1 MEQLEFKW
9 AWSMNV
15 LAIDTSVGV
24 SVAILRS
31 SGEVTQSHTIDH
43 GMQGELTAELISKV
57 VTDSGLKIKEITDVV
72 VGVGPGPFTGL
83 RVGLVTAAV
92 FAHAREIPIHGICS
106 LDAIA
111 FDYASPCVV
120 VTDARRKELYWA
132 RYEGIRIGEPQVSKP
147 EVIASQFPDAKF
159 VGPGAQLYPDYISGE
174 VMELKAGSLANLFA
188 SGSAQLVDV
197 LPMYL
202 RKPDA
207 VEPTIRKSVL

>member
-1 MEQLEFKW
+1 
-9 AWSMNV
+9 MNV

-31 SGEVTQSHTIDH
+31 TGELSQSQAIDH
-43 GMQGELTAELISKV
+43 GMQGELTAELISQV
-57 VTDSGLKIKEITDVV
+57 VAESGLEISEITDVV

-83 RVGLVTAAV
+83 RVGLVTAGV
-92 FAHAREIPIHGICS
+92 FAHARNLPIHGICS

-111 FDYASPCVV
+111 FDYAKPCVV

-132 RYEGIRIGEPQVSKP
+132 RYEGNRRGEPQVSKP
-147 EVIASQFPDAKF
+147 EDLLVQFQDSEF
-159 VGPGAQLYPDYISGE
+159 VGPGAQLYPDSISGRL
-174 VMELKAGSLANLFA
+174 MELKAGSLAKLFV

-197 LPMYL
+197 SPMYL

-207 VEPTIRKSVL
+207 VEPTTRKSVL

>member
-1 MEQLEFKW
+1 
-9 AWSMNV
+9 MNV

-31 SGEVTQSHTIDH
+31 NGELTQSQAVEH
-43 GMQGELTAELISKV
+43 GMQGELTAELISQV
-57 VTDSGLKIKEITDVV
+57 VADSGLEISEITDVV

-92 FAHAREIPIHGICS
+92 FAHARNIPIHGICS

-111 FDYASPCVV
+111 FDYAKPCVV

-132 RYEGIRIGEPQVSKP
+132 RYEDKRIGEPQVSKP
-147 EVIASQFPDAKF
+147 EDLLAQFPDSDF
-159 VGPGAQLYPDYISGE
+159 VGPGAQLYPDFISGK
-174 VMELKAGSLANLFA
+174 VSELKAGSLAKLFV
-188 SGSAQLVDV
+188 SGNAQLVDV
-197 LPMYL
+197 SPMYL

-207 VEPTIRKSVL
+207 VEPTTRKSVL

>member
-1 MEQLEFKW
+1 
-9 AWSMNV
+9 MNA

-31 SGEVTQSHTIDH
+31 NGELTQSQAVDH
-43 GMQGELTAELISKV
+43 GMQGELTAELISQV
-57 VTDSGLKIKEITDVV
+57 VTESGLEISEITDVV

-92 FAHAREIPIHGICS
+92 FAHARNIPIHGICS

-111 FDYASPCVV
+111 FDYAKPCVV

-132 RYEGIRIGEPQVSKP
+132 RYEDKRIGEPQVSKP
-147 EVIASQFPDAKF
+147 EDLLAQFPDSEF
-159 VGPGAQLYPDYISGE
+159 GGPGAQLYPDFISGK
-174 VMELKAGSLANLFA
+174 VSELKAGSLAKLFA
-188 SGSAQLVDV
+188 TGTAQLVDV
-197 LPMYL
+197 SPMYL

-207 VEPTIRKSVL
+207 VEPTTRKSVL

>member
-1 MEQLEFKW
+1 
-9 AWSMNV
+9 MNV

-31 SGEVTQSHTIDH
+31 NGELTQSQAVDH
-43 GMQGELTAELISKV
+43 GMQGELTAELISQV
-57 VTDSGLKIKEITDVV
+57 VADSGIGISEITDVV

-92 FAHAREIPIHGICS
+92 FAHARNIPIHGICS

-111 FDYASPCVV
+111 FDYAKPCVV

-132 RYEGIRIGEPQVSKP
+132 RYEDKRIGEPQVSKP
-147 EVIASQFPDAKF
+147 EDLLAQFPNTEF
-159 VGPGAQLYPDYISGE
+159 VGPGAQLYPDSISGN
-174 VMELKAGSLANLFA
+174 VLELKAGSLAKLFV
-188 SGSAQLVDV
+188 SGKAQLVDV
-197 LPMYL
+197 SPMYL

-207 VEPTIRKSVL
+207 VEPTTRKSVL

>member
-1 MEQLEFKW
+1 
-9 AWSMNV
+9 MNF

-31 SGEVTQSHTIDH
+31 SGEVTQSQAIDH

-57 VTDSGLKIKEITDVV
+57 VADSGLKIDEITDVV

-83 RVGLVTAAV
+83 RVGLVTASV
-92 FAHAREIPIHGICS
+92 FAHARSIPIHGICS

-111 FDYASPCVV
+111 FDYAKPCIV

-147 EVIASQFPDAKF
+147 ETIAAQFPDADF
-159 VGPGAQLYPDYISGE
+159 VGPGANIYPDYISGN
-174 VMELKAGSLANLFA
+174 VTELKAGSLAKLFS

-197 LPMYL
+197 SPMYL

-207 VEPTIRKSVL
+207 VEPTSRKSVL

>member
-1 MEQLEFKW
+1 
-9 AWSMNV
+9 MNV

-31 SGEVTQSHTIDH
+31 NGEVTQSQAVDH

-57 VTDSGLKIKEITDVV
+57 VTDSGLEIQEITNVV

-83 RVGLVTAAV
+83 RVGIVTAAV
-92 FAHAREIPIHGICS
+92 FAHAREISIHGICS
-106 LDAIA
+106 LDAVA
-111 FDYASPCVV
+111 FDFAKPCVV

-132 RYEGIRIGEPQVSKP
+132 RYDGLRVGEPQVSKP
-147 EVIASQFPDAKF
+147 EALAAQFPESEF
-159 VGPGAQLYPDYISGE
+159 VGPGAKLYPDYISGN
-174 VMELKAGSLANLFA
+174 VMELKAGSLARLFA

-197 LPMYL
+197 SPMYL

>member
-1 MEQLEFKW
+1 
-9 AWSMNV
+9 MNV

-31 SGEVTQSHTIDH
+31 NGELTQSQAVDH
-43 GMQGELTAELISKV
+43 GMQGELTAELISQV
-57 VTDSGLKIKEITDVV
+57 VADSGLEISEITDVV

-92 FAHAREIPIHGICS
+92 FAHARNIPIQGICS

-111 FDYASPCVV
+111 FDYAKPCVV

-132 RYEGIRIGEPQVSKP
+132 RYEDKRIGEPQVSKP
-147 EVIASQFPDAKF
+147 EDLLAQFPDSDF
-159 VGPGAQLYPDYISGE
+159 VGPGAQLYPDFISGK
-174 VMELKAGSLANLFA
+174 VSELKAGSLAKLFV
-188 SGSAQLVDV
+188 SGNAQLVDV
-197 LPMYL
+197 SPMYL

-207 VEPTIRKSVL
+207 VEPTTRKPVL

>member
-1 MEQLEFKW
+1 
-9 AWSMNV
+9 MNV

-31 SGEVTQSHTIDH
+31 NGELTQSQAVDH
-43 GMQGELTAELISKV
+43 GMQGELTAELISQV
-57 VTDSGLKIKEITDVV
+57 VTESGLEISEITDVV

-92 FAHAREIPIHGICS
+92 FAHARNIPIHGICS

-111 FDYASPCVV
+111 FDYTKPCVV

-132 RYEGIRIGEPQVSKP
+132 RYEDKRIGEPQVSKP
-147 EVIASQFPDAKF
+147 EDLLAQFPDSEF
-159 VGPGAQLYPDYISGE
+159 VGPGAQLYPDFISGK
-174 VMELKAGSLANLFA
+174 VLELKAGSLAKLFA
-188 SGSAQLVDV
+188 TGTAQLVNV
-197 LPMYL
+197 SPMYL

-207 VEPTIRKSVL
+207 VEPTTRKSVL

>member
-1 MEQLEFKW
+1 
-9 AWSMNV
+9 MNV

-31 SGEVTQSHTIDH
+31 NGELTQSQAVDH
-43 GMQGELTAELISKV
+43 GMQGELTAELISQV
-57 VTDSGLKIKEITDVV
+57 VADSGLEISEITDVV

-92 FAHAREIPIHGICS
+92 FAHARNIPIHGICS

-111 FDYASPCVV
+111 FDYAKPCVV

-132 RYEGIRIGEPQVSKP
+132 RYEDKRIGEPQVSKP
-147 EVIASQFPDAKF
+147 EDLLAQFPNTEF
-159 VGPGAQLYPDYISGE
+159 VGPGAQLYPDFISGK
-174 VMELKAGSLANLFA
+174 VSELKAGSLAKLFA
-188 SGSAQLVDV
+188 TGTAQLVDV
-197 LPMYL
+197 SPMYL

-207 VEPTIRKSVL
+207 VEPTTRKSVL

>member
-1 MEQLEFKW
+1 
-9 AWSMNV
+9 MNV

-31 SGEVTQSHTIDH
+31 NGELTQSQAVDH
-43 GMQGELTAELISKV
+43 GMQGELTAELISQV
-57 VTDSGLKIKEITDVV
+57 VADSGLEISEITDVV

-92 FAHAREIPIHGICS
+92 FAHARNIPIHGICS

-111 FDYASPCVV
+111 LDYTQPCVV

-132 RYEGIRIGEPQVSKP
+132 RYEDKRIGEPQVSKP
-147 EVIASQFPDAKF
+147 EDLLAQFPDSEF
-159 VGPGAQLYPDYISGE
+159 VGPGAQLYPDFISGK
-174 VMELKAGSLANLFA
+174 VLELKAGSLAKLFA
-188 SGSAQLVDV
+188 TGTAQLVDV
-197 LPMYL
+197 SPMYL

-207 VEPTIRKSVL
+207 VEPTTRKSVL

>member
-1 MEQLEFKW
+1 
-9 AWSMNV
+9 MNV

-24 SVAILRS
+24 SVAILKS
-31 SGEVTQSHTIDH
+31 SGEVTQSQAIDH

-57 VTDSGLKIKEITDVV
+57 VSDAGLTIKEITDVV

-83 RVGLVTAAV
+83 RVGLVTASV

-111 FDYASPCVV
+111 FDYANPCVV

-132 RYEGIRIGEPQVSKP
+132 RYDGIRIGEPQVSKP
-147 EVIASQFPDAKF
+147 EALVEQFLDSEF
-159 VGPGAQLYPDYISGE
+159 VGPGAQLYPDVVSGK
-174 VMELKAGSLANLFA
+174 VMELKAGSLAKLFV
-188 SGSAQLVDV
+188 SGAAQLVDV
-197 LPMYL
+197 SPMYL

-207 VEPTIRKSVL
+207 VEPTSRKSVL

>member
-1 MEQLEFKW
+1 
-9 AWSMNV
+9 MNV

-24 SVAILRS
+24 SVAILLS
-31 SGEVTQSHTIDH
+31 SGELTQSEAVDH
-43 GMQGELTAELISKV
+43 GMQGELTAVLISQV
-57 VTDSGLKIKEITDVV
+57 VADSGIEISEITDVV

-111 FDYASPCVV
+111 FDYAKPCVV

-132 RYEGIRIGEPQVSKP
+132 RYEDKRIGEPQVSKP
-147 EVIASQFPDAKF
+147 EDLLAQFPNTDF
-159 VGPGAQLYPDYISGE
+159 VGPGAQLYPDVISGNL
-174 VMELKAGSLANLFA
+174 MELRAGSLARLFA
-188 SGSAQLVDV
+188 SGTAQLVDV
-197 LPMYL
+197 SPMYL

-207 VEPTIRKSVL
+207 VEPTTRKSVL

>member
-1 MEQLEFKW
+1 
-9 AWSMNV
+9 MNV

-31 SGEVTQSHTIDH
+31 NGELTQSQAIDH
-43 GMQGELTAELISKV
+43 GMQGELTAELISQV
-57 VTDSGLKIKEITDVV
+57 VAASGIKISDITDVV

-92 FAHAREIPIHGICS
+92 FAHARNIPIHGICS

-111 FDYASPCVV
+111 FDYAKPCVV

-132 RYEGIRIGEPQVSKP
+132 RYEDKRIGEPQVSKP
-147 EVIASQFPDAKF
+147 EDLLAQFLNTDF
-159 VGPGAQLYPDYISGE
+159 VGPGAQLYPDSISGS
-174 VMELKAGSLANLFA
+174 VLELKAGSLAKLFV
-188 SGSAQLVDV
+188 SGNAQLVDV
-197 LPMYL
+197 SPMYL

-207 VEPTIRKSVL
+207 VEPTTRKSVL

>member
-1 MEQLEFKW
+1 
-9 AWSMNV
+9 MNV

-31 SGEVTQSHTIDH
+31 NGDVTQSQAIDH

-57 VTDSGLKIKEITDVV
+57 VADSGLKIEEITNVV

-83 RVGLVTAAV
+83 RVGLVTASV
-92 FAHAREIPIHGICS
+92 FAHARNIPIHGICS

-111 FDYASPCVV
+111 FDYAKPCVV

-132 RYEGIRIGEPQVSKP
+132 RYEGNRISEPQVSKP
-147 EVIASQFPDAKF
+147 EVIASQFPDTDF
-159 VGPGAQLYPDYISGE
+159 VGPGANLYPEYVSGN
-174 VMELKAGSLANLFA
+174 VTELKAGSLAKLFA

-197 LPMYL
+197 SPMYL

-207 VEPTIRKSVL
+207 VEPTTRKSVL

>member
-1 MEQLEFKW
+1 
-9 AWSMNV
+9 MNV

-31 SGEVTQSHTIDH
+31 NGEVTQSHAVDH

-57 VTDSGLKIKEITDVV
+57 VSDSGLKIEEITDLV

-83 RVGLVTAAV
+83 RVGLVTASV

-111 FDYASPCVV
+111 FDYAKPCIV

-147 EVIASQFPDAKF
+147 EAIASQFPDVDF
-159 VGPGAQLYPDYISGE
+159 VGPGSNLYPDYVSGNL
-174 VMELKAGSLANLFA
+174 MELKAGSLAKLFA

-207 VEPTIRKSVL
+207 VEPTSRKSVL

>member
-1 MEQLEFKW
+1 
-9 AWSMNV
+9 MNV

-31 SGEVTQSHTIDH
+31 NGEVAQSQVVDH
-43 GMQGELTAELISKV
+43 GMQGELTAELISKTV
-57 VTDSGLKIKEITDVV
+57 IESGLEISDITDVV

-83 RVGLVTAAV
+83 RVGLVTASV

-111 FDYASPCVV
+111 FDYAKPCIV

-132 RYEGIRIGEPQVSKP
+132 RYDGHRIGEPQVSKP
-147 EVIASQFPDAKF
+147 EDLLSEFPNTEF
-159 VGPGAQLYPDYISGE
+159 VGPGAQLYPDFISGN
-174 VMELKAGSLANLFA
+174 VLELKAGSLAKLFA

-207 VEPTIRKSVL
+207 VEPTSRKSVL

>member
-1 MEQLEFKW
+1 
-9 AWSMNV
+9 MNV

-31 SGEVTQSHTIDH
+31 NGEVTQSQAVDH

-57 VTDSGLKIKEITDVV
+57 VTDSGLEIQEITNVV

-83 RVGLVTAAV
+83 RVGIVTAAV
-92 FAHAREIPIHGICS
+92 FAHAREISIHGICS
-106 LDAIA
+106 LDAVA
-111 FDYASPCVV
+111 FDFAKPCVV

-132 RYEGIRIGEPQVSKP
+132 RYDGLRVREPQVSKP
-147 EVIASQFPDAKF
+147 EALAAQFPESEF
-159 VGPGAQLYPDYISGE
+159 VGPGAKLYPDYISGN
-174 VMELKAGSLANLFA
+174 VMELKAGSLARLFA

-197 LPMYL
+197 SPMYL
-202 RKPDA
+202 RKPDS

>member
-1 MEQLEFKW
+1 
-9 AWSMNV
+9 MNV

-31 SGEVTQSHTIDH
+31 NGEVTQSQAIDH

-57 VTDSGLKIKEITDVV
+57 VTDSGLKIEEISDVV

-83 RVGLVTAAV
+83 RVGLVTASV
-92 FAHAREIPIHGICS
+92 FAHARSIPIHGICS

-111 FDYASPCVV
+111 FDYAKPCVV

-147 EVIASQFPDAKF
+147 EVIASQFPDADF
-159 VGPGAQLYPDYISGE
+159 VGPGASLYPDYISGN
-174 VMELKAGSLANLFA
+174 VTELKAGSLAKLFG

-197 LPMYL
+197 TPMYL

-207 VEPTIRKSVL
+207 VEPTTRKSVL

>member
-1 MEQLEFKW
+1 
-9 AWSMNV
+9 MNV

-31 SGEVTQSHTIDH
+31 NGELTQSQAVDH
-43 GMQGELTAELISKV
+43 GMQGELTAELISQV
-57 VTDSGLKIKEITDVV
+57 VTESGLEISEITDVV

-92 FAHAREIPIHGICS
+92 FAHARNIPIHGICS

-111 FDYASPCVV
+111 FDYAKPCVV

-132 RYEGIRIGEPQVSKP
+132 RYEDKRIGEPQVSKP
-147 EVIASQFPDAKF
+147 EDLLAQFPDSDF
-159 VGPGAQLYPDYISGE
+159 VGPGAQLYPDFISGK
-174 VMELKAGSLANLFA
+174 VSELKAGSLAKLFA
-188 SGSAQLVDV
+188 TGTAQLVDV
-197 LPMYL
+197 SPMYL

-207 VEPTIRKSVL
+207 VEPTTRKSVL

>member
-1 MEQLEFKW
+1 
-9 AWSMNV
+9 MNV

-31 SGEVTQSHTIDH
+31 SGELAQSQAVDH
-43 GMQGELTAELISKV
+43 GMQGELTAELISQV
-57 VTDSGLKIKEITDVV
+57 VAESGLQISEITDVV

-92 FAHAREIPIHGICS
+92 FAHARNIPIHGICS

-111 FDYASPCVV
+111 FDYAKPCVV

-132 RYEGIRIGEPQVSKP
+132 RYESKRIGEPQVSKP
-147 EVIASQFPDAKF
+147 EDLLAQFPNTEF
-159 VGPGAQLYPDYISGE
+159 VGPGAQIYPDSISGS
-174 VMELKAGSLANLFA
+174 VLELKAGSLAKLFV
-188 SGSAQLVDV
+188 SGNAQLVDV
-197 LPMYL
+197 SPMYL

-207 VEPTIRKSVL
+207 VEPTTRKSVL

>member
-1 MEQLEFKW
+1 
-9 AWSMNV
+9 MNV

-31 SGEVTQSHTIDH
+31 NGELTQSQAVDH
-43 GMQGELTAELISKV
+43 GMQGELTAELISQV
-57 VTDSGLKIKEITDVV
+57 VADSGLEISEITDVV

-92 FAHAREIPIHGICS
+92 FAHARNIPIHGICS

-111 FDYASPCVV
+111 FDYAKPCVV

-132 RYEGIRIGEPQVSKP
+132 RYEGKRIGEPQVSKA
-147 EVIASQFPDAKF
+147 EDLLAQFPGSEF
-159 VGPGAQLYPDYISGE
+159 VGPGAQLYPDFISGK
-174 VMELKAGSLANLFA
+174 VSELKAGSLAKLFA
-188 SGSAQLVDV
+188 TGTAQLVDV
-197 LPMYL
+197 SPMYL

-207 VEPTIRKSVL
+207 VEPTTRKPVL

>member
-1 MEQLEFKW
+1 
-9 AWSMNV
+9 MNV

-31 SGEVTQSHTIDH
+31 NGELTQSQAVDH
-43 GMQGELTAELISKV
+43 GMQGELTAELISQV
-57 VTDSGLKIKEITDVV
+57 VTESGLEISEITDVV

-92 FAHAREIPIHGICS
+92 FAHARNIPIQGICS

-111 FDYASPCVV
+111 FDYTKPCVV

-132 RYEGIRIGEPQVSKP
+132 RYEDKRIGEPQVSKP
-147 EVIASQFPDAKF
+147 EDLLAQFPDSEF
-159 VGPGAQLYPDYISGE
+159 VGPGAQLYPDFISGK
-174 VMELKAGSLANLFA
+174 VSELKAGSLAKLFA
-188 SGSAQLVDV
+188 TGTAQLVDV
-197 LPMYL
+197 SPMYL

-207 VEPTIRKSVL
+207 VEPTTRKSVL

>member
-1 MEQLEFKW
+1 
-9 AWSMNV
+9 MNV

-31 SGEVTQSHTIDH
+31 NGELTQSKAVDH
-43 GMQGELTAELISKV
+43 GMQGELTADLISQV
-57 VTDSGLKIKEITDVV
+57 VAESGLEISEITDVV

-92 FAHAREIPIHGICS
+92 FAHARNIPIHGICS

-111 FDYASPCVV
+111 FDYAKPCVV

-132 RYEGIRIGEPQVSKP
+132 RYEDKRIGEPQVSKP
-147 EVIASQFPDAKF
+147 EDLLAQFPDTEF
-159 VGPGAQLYPDYISGE
+159 VGPGAQIYPDVISGK
-174 VMELKAGSLANLFA
+174 VLELKAGSLAKLFA
-188 SGSAQLVDV
+188 AGTAQLVDV
-197 LPMYL
+197 SPMYL

-207 VEPTIRKSVL
+207 VEPTTRKSVL

>member
-1 MEQLEFKW
+1 
-9 AWSMNV
+9 MNV

-31 SGEVTQSHTIDH
+31 SGEVTQSQAIDH

-57 VTDSGLKIKEITDVV
+57 VTDSGLKIQEITDVV

-111 FDYASPCVV
+111 FDYANPCVV

-132 RYEGIRIGEPQVSKP
+132 RYDGIRIGEPQVSKP
-147 EVIASQFPDAKF
+147 EVIASQFPDSKF

-174 VMELKAGSLANLFA
+174 VMELKAGSLAKLFM
-188 SGSAQLVDV
+188 SGSAQLVEV
-197 LPMYL
+197 SPMYL